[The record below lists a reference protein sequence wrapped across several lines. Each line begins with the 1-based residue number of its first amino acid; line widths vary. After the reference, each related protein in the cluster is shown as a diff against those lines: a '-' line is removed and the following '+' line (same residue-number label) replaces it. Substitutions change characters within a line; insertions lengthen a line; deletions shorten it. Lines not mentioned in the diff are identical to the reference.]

1 LSCFVW
7 DNPIPSSN
15 CIHMGHPFPGET
27 EERVSS
33 KKKKLKRE
41 MDKLPAKPRLAS
53 AAAVS
58 GGSHSGVRGREVLIP
73 TPDAMPPRRRT
84 ACPAL
89 CRRAAFP
96 IDDSLRSVDGE
107 LIEFT
112 SDHDGTDPLCVPTWL
127 LWTCMFGKTP
137 TNGESPMPSAIGVAY
152 CAVQAGETPAN
163 EAIAWVVDGDGCLV
177 MNSGQCKS
185 NVQRSSKFHG

>member
-1 LSCFVW
+1 
-7 DNPIPSSN
+7 
-15 CIHMGHPFPGET
+15 
-27 EERVSS
+27 
-33 KKKKLKRE
+33 

-58 GGSHSGVRGREVLIP
+58 GGSHSGVRGREVRIP

-96 IDDSLRSVDGE
+96 IDDSLRDRDRRTSRSVDGE

-112 SDHDGTDPLCVPTWL
+112 SDHDGYGSSVRAHMVALDMHVWQNANQR
-127 LWTCMFGKTP
+127 GI
-137 TNGESPMPSAIGVAY
+137 TNAIGHR
-152 CAVQAGETPAN
+152 
-163 EAIAWVVDGDGCLV
+163 GCILCGA
-177 MNSGQCKS
+177 S
-185 NVQRSSKFHG
+185 R